1 MLIPQQVTN
10 ANQIKIGEIGEM
22 IDIEKTNTSTRTH
35 AHIMID
41 IEKTDTSTRTHA
53 HIMID
58 IEKTNT
64 STRTHAHIMI
74 DISLELIDTIK
85 TQVNMIVVTMVTNI
99 DNMK

>member
-1 MLIPQQVTN
+1 
-10 ANQIKIGEIGEM
+10 M

-41 IEKTDTSTRTHA
+41 I
-53 HIMID
+53 
-58 IEKTNT
+58 N
-64 STRTHAHIMI
+64 
-74 DISLELIDTIK
+74 LELIDTIE